1 MLGPI
6 NGARAVSH
14 GGSTI
19 TMGSQFILVPSERL
33 AVAVL
38 ANSSSEATAIVGQG
52 VMSLMLGR
60 EPAKRSPRVDRG
72 YQPDRSLW
80 PRLAGTYRARE
91 PQNTVP
97 GPLPIVYEDGRL
109 HAATY
114 PGDEHRRP
122 GNIYLYPTGDLR
134 FVLYGRGRT
143 GARADFAIEGDTVR
157 ATWSRVPL
165 VKTD

>member
-1 MLGPI
+1 MYS
-6 NGARAVSH
+6 RA
-14 GGSTI
+14 I
-19 TMGSQFILVPSERL
+19 TELVQKESEFVDRL
-33 AVAVL
+33 KSEVAKV
-38 ANSSSEATAIVGQG
+38 IVGQG

-122 GNIYLYPTGDLR
+122 GNIDPYPTGDLR
-134 FVLYGRGRT
+134 FVLLQRKAAQLLHALVVKAHLVAPAPP
-143 GARADFAIEGDTVR
+143 GADDFLVVAI
-157 ATWSRVPL
+157 W
-165 VKTD
+165 